1 LFISRR
7 NELNRRGN
15 TYTLK
20 NGFINITYM
29 INSKVIVVYTSNDE
43 LEEVTINK
51 KNLDE
56 AWRKIKKT
64 FTDNTNIEDIKMIY
78 EEYGIETTGI
88 REIED

>member
-1 LFISRR
+1 
-7 NELNRRGN
+7 
-15 TYTLK
+15 
-20 NGFINITYM
+20 M